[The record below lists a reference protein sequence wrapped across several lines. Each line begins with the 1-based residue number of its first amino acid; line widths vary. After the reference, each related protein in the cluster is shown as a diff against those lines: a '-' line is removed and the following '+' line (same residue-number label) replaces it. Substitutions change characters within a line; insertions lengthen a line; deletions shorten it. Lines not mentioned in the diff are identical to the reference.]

1 MKKIITALTAVIVFL
16 GTTGFAQ
23 DAKPIEIFGFFQSKF
38 SYIPEYDFA
47 KSQNS
52 FNIQQMNILF
62 RKDLGQDF
70 SAFVN
75 LQILNSF
82 NTEQMWGSMN
92 LEEAWVKYEP
102 TEEFSIKGG
111 LLIPAFNNLNEI
123 KSKTPLLPYIFRP
136 FIYESSMSFIINTG
150 DFAPE
155 RAFMQIGGTK
165 TFDLLKLDY
174 AAYIGN
180 SESAYLTST
189 NLGAT
194 PAGQDTTTFKMIGG
208 RVGIRT
214 GNIKAGVSATYDRKK
229 SIKEVYTGIVVP
241 MNNAP
246 RVRIGGD
253 LSFKI
258 ANLSFEGELVY
269 VNISPDDL
277 AKAGLKYTVMMTTN
291 PYTGV
296 GPFNNGWNEKFFYAN
311 LMYDINDQW
320 FVYGG
325 GNYLQNDFETVYKDG
340 LNLLT
345 FGGGF
350 RPIDQ
355 VVVKAQFAQVRAK
368 NEELTKMDFKIYNL
382 AISVLF

>member
-1 MKKIITALTAVIVFL
+1 MKKIITALTAVVMFL
-16 GTTGFAQ
+16 VATGYAQ
-23 DAKPIEIFGFFQSKF
+23 DAKPIEVFGFFQSKF
-38 SYIPEYDFA
+38 SYIPEYEFA

-52 FNIQQMNILF
+52 FNIQQMNIMF

-75 LQILNSF
+75 LQMLNSF

-92 LEEAWVKYEP
+92 LEEAWVKYQP
-102 TEEFSIKGG
+102 SEELSIKGG

-136 FIYESSMSFIINTG
+136 FVYESSISIIYSG
-150 DFAPE
+150 DFVPE
-155 RAFMQIGGTK
+155 RAFVQIGGTK
-165 TFDLLKLDY
+165 TFDQLKLDY
-174 AAYIGN
+174 AAYLGN
-180 SESAYLTST
+180 SESAYMTTST
-189 NLGAT
+189 LGAT

-208 RVGIRT
+208 RIGIRS
-214 GNIKAGVSATYDRKK
+214 GNMKAGVSATYDRKK

-253 LSFKI
+253 LSFKV
-258 ANLSFEGELVY
+258 ADFSFEGELIY
-269 VNISPDDL
+269 VKISLDDL
-277 AKAGLKYTVMMTTN
+277 AKAGLNYMVMMTTN
-291 PYTGV
+291 PLTGAS
-296 GPFNNGWNEKFFYAN
+296 PFHAGVNEQFYYAN

-340 LNLLT
+340 LTLFT

-355 VVVKAQFAQVRAK
+355 VVVKAQYAQVGAK
-368 NEELTKMDFKIYNL
+368 NKDLTSMNFKIYNL

>member
-1 MKKIITALTAVIVFL
+1 MTILL
-16 GTTGFAQ
+16 GTMVYAQ
-23 DAKPIEIFGFFQSKF
+23 DVRSIEVFGFFQSKF
-38 SYIPEYDFA
+38 SYIPEYEFA

-52 FNIQQMNILF
+52 FNIQQMNIMF

-70 SAFVN
+70 SAFIN
-75 LQILNSF
+75 LQLLNSF

-92 LEEAWVKYEP
+92 LEEAWVKYQP
-102 TEEFSIKGG
+102 TEELSIKGG

-136 FIYESSMSFIINTG
+136 LIYESSMSSIINTA

-155 RAFMQIGGTK
+155 RAFAQIGGTK
-165 TFDLLKLDY
+165 SFDLLKLDY

-180 SESAYLTST
+180 SESAYMTST
-189 NLGAT
+189 TVGAT

-214 GNIKAGVSATYDRKK
+214 GNLKAGVSATYDRKK
-229 SIKEVYTGIVVP
+229 SMKEVYTGIVVP
-241 MNNAP
+241 MNDAP

-253 LSFKI
+253 LSFKV
-258 ANLSFEGELVY
+258 AALSFEGEFISVK
-269 VNISPDDL
+269 ISPDDL
-277 AKAGLKYTVMMTTN
+277 AKAGLNYMVMMTTN
-291 PYTGV
+291 PYTGAS
-296 GPFNNGWNEKFFYAN
+296 PFHAGWNEQFYYAN

-325 GNYLQNDFETVYKDG
+325 GNYMQNDFETVYKDG
-340 LNLLT
+340 LT
-345 FGGGF
+345 VFTCGGGF

-355 VVVKAQFAQVRAK
+355 VVVKAQYCQVGAK
-368 NEELTKMDFKIYNL
+368 NKELTSMDFKIYNL